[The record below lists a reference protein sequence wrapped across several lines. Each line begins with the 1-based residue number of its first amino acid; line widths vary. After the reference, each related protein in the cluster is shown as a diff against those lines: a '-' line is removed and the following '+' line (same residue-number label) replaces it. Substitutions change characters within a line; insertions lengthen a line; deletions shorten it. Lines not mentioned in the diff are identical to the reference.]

1 VLWAIRWSTREHE
14 GRAALAP
21 RLCAAREQIRKCL
34 QRKASHREPLQRNA
48 TRVVATQRNATQREP
63 FNATRAVATQR
74 NASRCN
80 ATQREPL
87 QRNATQRNASCCNAT
102 QRIAT
107 QRNITQRIAT
117 RAAPFAIALRSAHAQ
132 TTVQQST
139 AQWTIVRRRSH
150 ARHYGTRAHYSAC
163 KSCRRSTSVK
173 SRLIAST
180 IISPPQPCS
189 LQRVRNGYNRQLQ
202 GMRTSLSVS
211 KRV

>member
-1 VLWAIRWSTREHE
+1 VCVLWAIRWSTHEHE

-21 RLCAAREQIRKCL
+21 RLCAAREQVRKCL

-48 TRVVATQRNATQREP
+48 TRVVATQRNAT
-63 FNATRAVATQR
+63 RAVQR

-80 ATQREPL
+80 ATQRNASRCNSTR
-87 QRNATQRNASCCNAT
+87 RNALHRNAS
-102 QRIAT
+102 QRST
-107 QRNITQRIAT
+107 T